1 MSCVFNLRFII
12 LASIIV
18 SCSAPQQKY
27 ETVSVQQ
34 APPRTEHVLSYS
46 RFGSAKANSELL
58 TAWRLYKS
66 GKFRQSAKSFE
77 DMISNGYVHYD
88 VTFGAG
94 LAYMR
99 YYDND
104 KALSY
109 FAQTVSLNPS
119 HFEALYLMAEIK
131 KQNKDFISARLY
143 LERILAT
150 NYSERVLCGFKE
162 KDYLSAKD
170 FEKRKKDSL
179 IMLKQM

>member
-1 MSCVFNLRFII
+1 MFRLRFVI
-12 LASIIV
+12 LTSILV
-18 SCSAPQQKY
+18 SCSAPQQKS

-34 APPRTEHVLSYS
+34 TPPRTEQVQSYS

-58 TAWRLYKS
+58 AAWRLYKS
-66 GKFRQSAKSFE
+66 GKFRQSAKAFE

-104 KALSY
+104 KALGY

-131 KQNKDFISARLY
+131 KQNKDFVSARLY
-143 LERILAT
+143 LERILAIVY
-150 NYSERVLCGFKE
+150 NEKVICGFSE
-162 KDYLSAKD
+162 KDYLSVKY